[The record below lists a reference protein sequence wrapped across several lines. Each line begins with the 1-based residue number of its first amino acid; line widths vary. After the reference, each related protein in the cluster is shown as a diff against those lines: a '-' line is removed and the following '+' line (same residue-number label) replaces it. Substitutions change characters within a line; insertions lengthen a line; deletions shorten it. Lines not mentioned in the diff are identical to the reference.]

1 MANLSS
7 VALSIDAL
15 HVHYGLSHVLQ
26 ETELTVTKGDITA
39 ILGRNGVG
47 KTTLINSIMGLL
59 PITSGRI
66 MLHTGGNI
74 YDLARR
80 PAADRKKLGIALVP
94 QGRRLFRS
102 LSVEEHLSLVSPIK
116 PAPFNLK
123 SIYDIFPRLYER
135 RRAGANTL
143 SGGEQS
149 MLAIARALI
158 LNPDTLLM
166 DEPTEGL
173 APLLVDAIAKV
184 VVDLKDTGLT
194 VLLVEQKLKFAL
206 NVADRIAVMERGRIL
221 GIYARDEI
229 QDVDALSE
237 IILSGTV
244 AQ

>member
-1 MANLSS
+1 MANPSS
-7 VALSIDAL
+7 IALSIDSI
-15 HVHYGLSHVLQ
+15 HVHYGLSHVLH
-26 ETELTVTKGDITA
+26 ETQLKVPQGEITA

-59 PITSGRI
+59 PITSGQI
-66 MLHTGGNI
+66 MLYRDDTTV
-74 YDLARR
+74 DLAQRQ
-80 PAADRKKLGIALVP
+80 AADRKKLGIALVP

-102 LSVEEHLSLVSPIK
+102 LSVEEHLNLVNPIK
-116 PAPFNLK
+116 PTPYNLT
-123 SIYDIFPRLYER
+123 SIYEIFPRLYER
-135 RRAGANTL
+135 RHAGASTL

-173 APLLVDAIAKV
+173 APLLVDAIGRIV
-184 VVDLKDTGLT
+184 VGLKDAGLT

-206 NVADRIAVMERGRIL
+206 NVADHIAVMERGRIL
-221 GIYARDEI
+221 SIYARDQI

-237 IILSGTV
+237 IILSGTI